1 MAEQAMSER
10 IAVNGIEMAYEAH
23 GSGTRPFVLVHGFTG
38 SRRDFAPRAAEL
50 AAQGRVVLPD
60 LRGHGESTNTG
71 AADGY
76 TFDQLALDLLAF
88 LDALGIGHCD
98 LLGHSMGG
106 MVALRAVLARPE
118 RFASLVLMDTSARAP
133 ADLAREPIE
142 LAGRIA
148 REAGMP
154 QLAAILRA
162 RASSSEAGRTDADR
176 RLEAEWGDR
185 YWTDWRFPNY
195 HAMDPFAFGALGAAM
210 FDQLPLAARLG
221 EIHCPTLVLV
231 GSGDTGFLGAA
242 DELAQA
248 IPGAR
253 LAVIP
258 DAGHQPQLEN
268 PAAWIAALREHL
280 ARVRESV

>member
-1 MAEQAMSER
+1 MAEQAIRRR
-10 IAVNGIEMAYEAH
+10 IVVNGIEMAYEEH
-23 GSGTRPFVLVHGFTG
+23 GSGVRPFVLVHGFTG
-38 SRRDFAPRAAEL
+38 SRLDFAPRIAEL
-50 AAQGRVVLPD
+50 AALGRIVLPD

-76 TFDQLALDLLAF
+76 TLDQLGLDLLAF
-88 LDALGIGHCD
+88 LDVLGIARCD

-118 RFASLVLMDTSARAP
+118 RFASLVLMNTSARAP
-133 ADLAREPIE
+133 ADLSRDGVELAARVAREVGMAP
-142 LAGRIA
+142 LAT
-148 REAGMP
+148 
-154 QLAAILRA
+154 ILRA
-162 RASSSEAGRTDADR
+162 RASSPEAGRTEADR
-176 RLEAEWGDR
+176 RLEAAWGDR
-185 YWTDWRFPNY
+185 YWEEWRFPNY
-195 HAMDPFAFGALGAAM
+195 HAMDPVAVGALGAAL
-210 FDQLPLAARLG
+210 FDQIPLAARLG
-221 EIHCPTLVLV
+221 EIRCPTLVLV
-231 GSGDTGFLGAA
+231 GSGDTGFRSAA

-280 ARVRESV
+280 ARVRGSV